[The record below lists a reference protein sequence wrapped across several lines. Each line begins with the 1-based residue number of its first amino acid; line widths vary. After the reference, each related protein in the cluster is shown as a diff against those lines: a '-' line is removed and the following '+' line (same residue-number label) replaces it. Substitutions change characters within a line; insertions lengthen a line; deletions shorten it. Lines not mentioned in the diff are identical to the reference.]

1 MARSK
6 VHDPVSAAALASLHE
21 IRKSP
26 DLPLSDQVYDEI
38 LRLIVDSV
46 VPVGSK
52 LPTETEFCTRFGVS
66 RTVVRE
72 ALSRLKIDGLI
83 VSRPGQGSVVTKRP
97 KTDILGV
104 DFSGSVADIQRFFEF
119 RTLIEREAAAL
130 AAQRRTTADLR
141 RLRNAHIEMA
151 RSLSEESMSI
161 APDLNFHEAVAD
173 AAHNHFLAS
182 SILSLRDDFLRS
194 MEFTRSLIRE
204 RREERTVLIVQEHGK
219 ILGAIE
225 RGDPQAASD
234 AMAYH
239 LTATRERIFMAE
251 GALPGA

>member
-1 MARSK
+1 MARTK
-6 VHDPVSAAALASLHE
+6 VYDPVSVAALASLPE

-26 DLPLSDQVYDEI
+26 DLPLSDQVYEEV
-38 LRLIVDSV
+38 LRLIVDAV
-46 VPVGSK
+46 VPVGNK
-52 LPTETEFCTRFGVS
+52 LPTETEFCARFGVS

-83 VSRPGQGSVVTKRP
+83 VSRPGQGSVVARRP
-97 KTDILGV
+97 KTDILGT
-104 DFSGSVADIQRFFEF
+104 DFTGSVADVQRFFEF
-119 RTLIEREAAAL
+119 RALIEREAAAL

-141 RLRNAHIEMA
+141 RLRNAHIDLA
-151 RSLSEESMSI
+151 RSLSEDSI
-161 APDLNFHEAVAD
+161 SITPDLNFHEAVAD

-182 SILSLRDDFLRS
+182 SIMSLRDDFLRS

-204 RREERTVLIVQEHGK
+204 KREERTVLIIQEHGK

-234 AMAYH
+234 SMAYH

-251 GALPGA
+251 EVLPGV